1 MQAEV
6 LCNDRPG
13 AGEAGAEAFGPGSCL
28 IGAEMDGKS
37 PPDMIR

>member
-1 MQAEV
+1 MIVPALE
-6 LCNDRPG
+6 R
-13 AGEAGAEAFGPGSCL
+13 AGAEAFGPGSCL